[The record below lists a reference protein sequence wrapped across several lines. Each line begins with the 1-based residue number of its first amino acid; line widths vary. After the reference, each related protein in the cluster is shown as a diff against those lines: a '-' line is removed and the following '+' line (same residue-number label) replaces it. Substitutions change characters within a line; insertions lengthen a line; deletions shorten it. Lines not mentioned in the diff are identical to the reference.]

1 MKIRPPG
8 REGVEQQAG
17 GCTKGAARSRR
28 AASWRMHKRCSKKTS
43 CSGGCTKGAAR
54 RRRAAADAQ
63 HVQQEVVEQ
72 QAGGCTKGAAR
83 SRRTGSKAGLVWFD
97 WFGGLVWL
105 VERKTL
111 LVRFGKKK
119 KNE

>member
-8 REGVEQQAG
+8 REG
-17 GCTKGAARSRR
+17 
-28 AASWRMHKRCSKKTS
+28 
-43 CSGGCTKGAAR
+43 
-54 RRRAAADAQ
+54 
-63 HVQQEVVEQ
+63 VEQ

-111 LVRFGKKK
+111 LVRFEKKK
-119 KNE
+119 KRIDRQTNN